1 MKFADQ
7 KVVEVTGKVSKL
19 AGSVSSKATQHWDKL
34 EQVFEERVARAL
46 GRLGVPTNKDV
57 QQLSE
62 RIDQLSAAIAEL
74 TGKKVD
80 TKAPAAKRT
89 TTRTKKSAE

>member
-19 AGSVSSKATQHWDKL
+19 AGTMSSKATQHWDKL

-46 GRLGVPTNKDV
+46 SRLGVPTNKDV
-57 QQLSE
+57 QQLTE
-62 RIDQLSAAIAEL
+62 RIDQLSATIQEL
-74 TGKKVD
+74 TGQKADAKS
-80 TKAPAAKRT
+80 APAKRPAA
-89 TTRTKKSAE
+89 RTKKSAE